1 MTRIAV
7 LGPGGVGGVMAA
19 RLDRAGHDVTVIAS
33 ERTAAAI
40 SARGLH
46 YTGPDG
52 QWDAAVEARSTLVA
66 PVDVLVVATK
76 ATDLLS
82 AVQRVPVGLVRGTT
96 VVPLLNGID
105 HVPFL
110 RSHLVGADV
119 VASSISVEAT
129 RHRAGVVEQ
138 VTAFCDVAVSSA
150 GDGGRAWGALAE
162 DAGCTVTTRPDDAT
176 VLWGKLSFL
185 APLALLTTSA
195 RAPIGEAVASRGDL
209 VRPLVDEAVDAAGR
223 DGVSVDADAIE
234 ARLRS
239 LPAGMQ
245 SSMLKDLLGGRAL
258 ELDAIAGPIIRAL
271 GREAA
276 PATIAAMVTILD
288 SSG

>member
-1 MTRIAV
+1 M
-7 LGPGGVGGVMAA
+7 
-19 RLDRAGHDVTVIAS
+19 
-33 ERTAAAI
+33 
-40 SARGLH
+40 
-46 YTGPDG
+46 
-52 QWDAAVEARSTLVA
+52 VEARSTLVA

-82 AVQRVPVGLVRGTT
+82 ALQRVPVGLVRATT

-110 RSHLVGADV
+110 RSHLGGADV

-150 GDGGRAWGALAE
+150 RDGGRAWAALAE
-162 DAGCTVTTRPDDAT
+162 DAGCTVTTTPDDAT

-195 RAPIGEAVASRGDL
+195 RAPSERRSRPGGTWS
-209 VRPLVDEAVDAAGR
+209 GR
-223 DGVSVDADAIE
+223 S
-234 ARLRS
+234 
-239 LPAGMQ
+239 
-245 SSMLKDLLGGRAL
+245 
-258 ELDAIAGPIIRAL
+258 
-271 GREAA
+271 
-276 PATIAAMVTILD
+276 
-288 SSG
+288 